1 MLSRNNRAWGG
12 SRGEYG
18 HRWLGRNVCLPVV
31 AMFVVVYCMFMVRT
45 SLSTLM
51 VHRHEGQDGGGD
63 EKLAASKVNVPDD
76 VPRSISALVSSS
88 WLRNARETNQLT
100 LLVLDCND
108 PDAFPQ
114 GHIPQ
119 AIPFTFAS
127 SLLKDQT
134 PKATN
139 VISKDNFRGIVKLL
153 QIPKDATIV
162 FYDDKKS
169 LNAARIWWVFRHYG
183 FPVRQLKVLDGG
195 LKQWLADGNEMATGE
210 PEVPDRSA
218 ELWDNV
224 VNTHV
229 LVGFDAVQRGIAD
242 PATQFVDARSPEEYS
257 GKDADGNAHAGH
269 VPGAVNFN
277 WVDAI
282 DADHNGQFKPKTE
295 LDTILVEKLHLDKD
309 KPVITY
315 CQRAIRGAHLAF
327 TLEQV
332 LEFKNVKIYENSM
345 LQYLNRDD
353 SQVETSRSYDVPMTL
368 WLRRNIWLIAAVTL
382 VIIYCI
388 FMVRTTMWARAF
400 DEQEQQKELQNEG
413 DTMDSNAMKSALAA
427 LKEMGAL
434 KGEELQEQVEEK
446 AEEAAEDGRGQLD
459 QGGGEQEAEA
469 MPFEKRHDKVAG
481 YNATLAYLQN
491 YTTPI
496 DSKENLFLFFTCS
509 NAQGAQDDWTPH
521 CGEAREKV
529 YAAFAK
535 SPSTNRLV
543 TIYAGTR
550 EDWRGGN
557 EFTDD
562 DDMRLK
568 ALPTVMRWDGG
579 APGALRSTWGV
590 LVGQSVL
597 YEPLLRYLFRNADE
611 HDKKLVQPET
621 LTKEIV
627 TLKGYGQ
634 YRAYM
639 EDYARSGT
647 PYPLFMM
654 MVSGRFQRN
663 NRLWCP
669 WCRQSEMPV
678 EYAFYAYAP
687 ANAKLVLVETYDR
700 YSEWRNPE
708 NEFKR
713 DPQLS
718 MKGVPWFYRIYP
730 GPPGQPLTYQ
740 RVKHKFYLLEALQS
754 VFEGP

>member
-1 MLSRNNRAWGG
+1 
-12 SRGEYG
+12 
-18 HRWLGRNVCLPVV
+18 
-31 AMFVVVYCMFMVRT
+31 
-45 SLSTLM
+45 
-51 VHRHEGQDGGGD
+51 
-63 EKLAASKVNVPDD
+63 
-76 VPRSISALVSSS
+76 
-88 WLRNARETNQLT
+88 
-100 LLVLDCND
+100 
-108 PDAFPQ
+108 
-114 GHIPQ
+114 
-119 AIPFTFAS
+119 
-127 SLLKDQT
+127 
-134 PKATN
+134 
-139 VISKDNFRGIVKLL
+139 
-153 QIPKDATIV
+153 
-162 FYDDKKS
+162 
-169 LNAARIWWVFRHYG
+169 
-183 FPVRQLKVLDGG
+183 
-195 LKQWLADGNEMATGE
+195 
-210 PEVPDRSA
+210 
-218 ELWDNV
+218 
-224 VNTHV
+224 
-229 LVGFDAVQRGIAD
+229 
-242 PATQFVDARSPEEYS
+242 
-257 GKDADGNAHAGH
+257 
-269 VPGAVNFN
+269 
-277 WVDAI
+277 
-282 DADHNGQFKPKTE
+282 
-295 LDTILVEKLHLDKD
+295 
-309 KPVITY
+309 
-315 CQRAIRGAHLAF
+315 
-327 TLEQV
+327 
-332 LEFKNVKIYENSM
+332 
-345 LQYLNRDD
+345 
-353 SQVETSRSYDVPMTL
+353 MTL

-382 VIIYCI
+382 IIIYCI

-434 KGEELQEQVEEK
+434 KGEELQEQAEK
-446 AEEAAEDGRGQLD
+446 KAKEAAEGGRGQLD
-459 QGGGEQEAEA
+459 QEGGEQEAEV

-687 ANAKLVLVETYDR
+687 ANAKLVLVETYDK

-754 VFEGP
+754 VFEGS